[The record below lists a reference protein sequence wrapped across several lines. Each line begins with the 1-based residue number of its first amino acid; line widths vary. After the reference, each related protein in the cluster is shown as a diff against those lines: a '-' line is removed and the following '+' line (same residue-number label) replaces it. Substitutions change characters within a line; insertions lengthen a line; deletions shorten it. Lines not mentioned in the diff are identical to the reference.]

1 MDDNCGAICVVA
13 YDVGVYV
20 GVEEV
25 RKIRCMWYVGLVLYV
40 IEYDCLKLRGCFL
53 QYYGP

>member
-1 MDDNCGAICVVA
+1 MDDDRGAIRVIA

-20 GVEEV
+20 GVEEM
-25 RKIRCMWYVGLVLYV
+25 REIRCMWYVGLILYV
-40 IEYDCLKLRGCFL
+40 IEYDCLKLRGCLL